1 MYIRNVLRKKKINV
15 AAGASVAAEDFQKTE
30 NEGDE
35 NNIEKEN
42 QDVEIDDE
50 ENLDRENDTEAQQ
63 DTTANLPKINDF
75 ILCAVKVLT
84 LTADLKK

>member
-35 NNIEKEN
+35 NNIRIKK
-42 QDVEIDDE
+42 IKM
-50 ENLDRENDTEAQQ
+50 LKL
-63 DTTANLPKINDF
+63 TTKKI
-75 ILCAVKVLT
+75 
-84 LTADLKK
+84 